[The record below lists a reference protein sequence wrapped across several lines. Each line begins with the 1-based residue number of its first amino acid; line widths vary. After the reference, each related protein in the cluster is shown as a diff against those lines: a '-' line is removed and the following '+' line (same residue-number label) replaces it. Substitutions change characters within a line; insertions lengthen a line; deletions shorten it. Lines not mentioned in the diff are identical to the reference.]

1 MKDAFADAL
10 LDLQDEG
17 FLEFHWN
24 KSAPFFCPLGPF
36 TEAAN
41 ELLD

>member
-17 FLEFHWN
+17 FLEFAVN
-24 KSAPFFCPLGPF
+24 KSVPFLRSQ
-36 TEAAN
+36 
-41 ELLD
+41 LRL